1 MGPCSFDLSRPAP
14 VYGSRYTKLP
24 RALSRPNFL
33 FFWKP
38 LGHFGYFLERGMLIK
53 HDWGWEGK
61 VRNVFH
67 FTSCFEPDL
76 TLFYSLL
83 CNQGDGKEMT
93 SDLSRKCELVWAL
106 GKLSCLVFLLLE
118 KCKDLP
124 PPHMCFS
131 TDPPGN
137 RTVNLNIAFS
147 ALSYYWATM
156 GIFPPSLLFYLP
168 PPYPFQPFPH
178 SVNKEGQSEYIC
190 PHFWKPQRR
199 NSC

>member
-1 MGPCSFDLSRPAP
+1 
-14 VYGSRYTKLP
+14 
-24 RALSRPNFL
+24 
-33 FFWKP
+33 
-38 LGHFGYFLERGMLIK
+38 MLIK

-83 CNQGDGKEMT
+83 WNQGGWKGDDLWPLT
-93 SDLSRKCELVWAL
+93 SPGSAILSGSWENCHAWFSSFRK
-106 GKLSCLVFLLLE
+106 

-131 TDPPGN
+131 IDPPGN
-137 RTVNLNIAFS
+137 RAVNFNIACN
-147 ALSYYWATM
+147 ALSYYWAPM
-156 GIFPPSLLFYLP
+156 GTFPPSSLFYLP
-168 PPYPFQPFPH
+168 PPYPSQPFPH

-199 NSC
+199 NSCWPLFRTHDLFVPKVAWVNSS